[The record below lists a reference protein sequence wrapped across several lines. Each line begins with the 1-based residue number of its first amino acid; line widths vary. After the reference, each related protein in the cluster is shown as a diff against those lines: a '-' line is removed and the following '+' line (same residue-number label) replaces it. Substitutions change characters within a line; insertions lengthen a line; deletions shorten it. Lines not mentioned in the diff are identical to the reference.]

1 MDITGL
7 VRVFFF
13 SIWQITVMIFVD
25 GFISLWA
32 FWSFL
37 MISGILIYEY
47 LVLDI
52 SFDTNDSLSGESD

>member
-1 MDITGL
+1 MDITGV

-13 SIWQITVMIFVD
+13 SIWQIVVMIFVD

-37 MISGILIYEY
+37 MISGIMIYEY

-52 SFDTNDSLSGESD
+52 SFDTNDTLSGESD

>member
-52 SFDTNDSLSGESD
+52 SFDTNDSISGESD